1 MDIKLSDKERQLFD
15 KIQNIRDL
23 CNDSPSLPEEYLD
36 HLLIKNILCNLFSKR
51 AVKPVNGAFDALA
64 DDVDCYLKQ
73 SFEEFVEFLF
83 DYMHLREKS

>member
-1 MDIKLSDKERQLFD
+1 MEIKLSDKEKQLFE
-15 KIQNIRDL
+15 KIQSIRDF
-23 CNDSPSLPEEYLD
+23 CNDSHTLSEEYLD
-36 HLLIKNILCNLFSKR
+36 HLMIKNILCNRFSKK
-51 AVKPVNGAFDALA
+51 AIKPVNGAFDALA